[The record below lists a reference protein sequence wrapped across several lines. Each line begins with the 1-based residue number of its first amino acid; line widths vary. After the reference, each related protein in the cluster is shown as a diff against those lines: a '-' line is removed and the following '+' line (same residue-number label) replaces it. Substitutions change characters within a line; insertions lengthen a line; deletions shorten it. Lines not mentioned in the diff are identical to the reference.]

1 MYFTYILKSKNFPK
15 HYIGQTENIEKRL
28 AEHNSGETGYTSK
41 YLPWELIYSE
51 SFETRSEVM
60 KREKYFKSYLGRK
73 WLFENKI
80 LVAESNPNSD

>member
-1 MYFTYILKSKNFPK
+1 MYFTYILRSKSFSK
-15 HYIGQTENIEKRL
+15 HYIGQTEDIEKRL

-41 YLPWELIYSE
+41 YFPWELIYSE
-51 SFETRSEVM
+51 SFETRSEAM
-60 KREKYFKSYLGRK
+60 KREKYFKSYPGRK